1 MKESRLIKIA
11 VIFILLFAMSAGI
24 LMYFG
29 IKKFEKE
36 IDSIAIR
43 NKYISGTR
51 DGVYEGEYYP
61 TPYVGARVKVTVDSG
76 YVTSIELLDHKYGR
90 GKPAE
95 EITEKVISEQR
106 LDVDTISGAT
116 ISSKVI
122 LKAIDNALSQAD

>member
-11 VIFILLFAMSAGI
+11 VIFILMFALSAGI

-29 IKKFEKE
+29 VSKFNKE
-36 IDSIAIR
+36 VDSIKIK

-61 TPYVGARVKVTVDSG
+61 TPFVGAKVKVTVDSG

-95 EITEKVISEQR
+95 AITEKVMSEQS

-116 ISSKVI
+116 ISSKII
-122 LKAIDNALSQAD
+122 LKAIDNALSQSE

>member
-1 MKESRLIKIA
+1 MKEKRLIKIA
-11 VIFILLFAMSAGI
+11 VIFILMFAMSAGI
-24 LMYFG
+24 LIYFG

-36 IDSIAIR
+36 IDSIAFR

-61 TPYVGARVKVTVDSG
+61 TPYVGAKVKVIVDSG

-95 EITEKVISEQR
+95 AITEKVISEQS

-116 ISSKVI
+116 ISSKII
-122 LKAIDNALSQAD
+122 LKAIDNALSQSE